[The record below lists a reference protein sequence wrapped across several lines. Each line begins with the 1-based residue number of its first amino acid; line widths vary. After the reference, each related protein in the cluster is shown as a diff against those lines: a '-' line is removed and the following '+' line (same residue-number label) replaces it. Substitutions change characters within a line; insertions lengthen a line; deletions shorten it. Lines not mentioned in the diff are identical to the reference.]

1 MFRTW
6 LVAGGVLLLAPVTAH
21 AQLPPHKPPPLTPY
35 GAKLK
40 WPTRSPQRAFE
51 AGQTI
56 EVTIDS
62 PRRRAKL
69 SLVAVDDKGTPTR
82 AVARRTLRRGTF
94 RASIPG
100 SGTYALRL
108 VIGDRR
114 YWTWINA
121 MACLNLRGDQA
132 EIRLHAPSVPAG
144 GYLSYDL
151 VNTSAGC
158 IGAGEGYLIE
168 QLLADGTWG
177 PTPPR
182 AFSLPLTVLESG
194 QAKTKTAIIDVPP
207 GTYRFVDSV
216 LHRILAQPPQPFV
229 QRDVSVFSAPFTV
242 VAST

>member
-6 LVAGGVLLLAPVTAH
+6 LVAGGVLLLAPGTAH

-35 GAKLK
+35 GATLK
-40 WPTRSPQRAFE
+40 WPKRSTLRLAEP
-51 AGQTI
+51 GQTI

-69 SLVAVDDKGTPTR
+69 SLLAVDANGTPTR
-82 AVARRTLRRGTF
+82 AVVRRTLRRGTF
-94 RASIPG
+94 SATIPG

-114 YWTWINA
+114 YWTWINSV
-121 MACLNLRGDQA
+121 ACLNLRGDQA
-132 EIRLHAPSVPAG
+132 EIRLHAPTVPAG

-158 IGAGEGYLIE
+158 IGTGEGYGIE
-168 QLLADGTWG
+168 QLLADGSWA

-182 AFSLPLTVLESG
+182 AFPLPMFVVEG
-194 QAKTKTAIIDVPP
+194 GKARTKTAIIDVPP
-207 GTYRFVDSV
+207 GTYRLVDTV
-216 LHRILAQPPQPFV
+216 LQRIHARPPEPFV
-229 QRDVSVFSAPFTV
+229 NRWNTIVSAPFTV

>member
-35 GAKLK
+35 GATLK
-40 WPTRSPQRAFE
+40 WPTRSPQSVFE
-51 AGQTI
+51 PGQTI

-69 SLVAVDDKGTPTR
+69 SLVAVDAKGTPTR

-94 RASIPG
+94 RAALPG
-100 SGTYALRL
+100 SGKFALRL

-114 YWTWINA
+114 YWTWINSV
-121 MACLNLRGDQA
+121 ACLNLRGDQA
-132 EIRLHAPSVPAG
+132 EIRLHTPSVPAG

-158 IGAGEGYLIE
+158 IGTGEAYGIE
-168 QLLADGTWG
+168 QLLADGSWAS
-177 PTPPR
+177 TPSR
-182 AFSLPLTVLESG
+182 AFSLSLFVVEG
-194 QAKTKTAIIDVPP
+194 GKARTKTAIIDVPP
-207 GTYRFVDSV
+207 GTYRLVDTV
-216 LHRILAQPPQPFV
+216 LQRIQAQPPEPFV
-229 QRDVSVFSAPFTV
+229 NRWNSIVSAPFTV